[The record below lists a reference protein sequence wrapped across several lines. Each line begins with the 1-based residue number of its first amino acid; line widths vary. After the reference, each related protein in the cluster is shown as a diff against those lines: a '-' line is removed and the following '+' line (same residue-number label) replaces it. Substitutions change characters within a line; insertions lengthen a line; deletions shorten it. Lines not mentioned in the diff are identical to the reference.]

1 MSHVMDFD
9 ELRRAMAENY
19 EQPEGPARNARAEL
33 LLAEA
38 EKLNVRSP

>member
-1 MSHVMDFD
+1 MSRFGDITDFD

-33 LLAEA
+33 LLAQA
-38 EKLNVRSP
+38 DA